1 MGGFK
6 RIEDR
11 PTPKEVYNWRVY
23 MLAIICGCGALT
35 FGYDGAFIGT
45 TIARPS
51 FKAAMGI
58 DKMTKAQQTSMTTN
72 LTSTFTGSAW
82 FGAVFAWPCME
93 AFGRKRPMQVSAFLF
108 NLGAI
113 LMTVTTHSLS
123 MIYAGRAITGFS
135 VGVLT
140 ATIPTFIGEFS
151 PPAIRG
157 QLTGFF
163 EIAYQV
169 GSLVGFWINYGI
181 TSHMDVTGNTSW
193 RVAMAVQLI
202 PGGMLA
208 VGSIVLKE
216 SPGWLL
222 RKGREGEAMTILS
235 YVRKLPEDHE
245 YLQQEVAMM
254 RVVIDEERKLA
265 GGKRGMAA
273 YISAFIKK
281 LKVPDIRHRMICLFW
296 MFILMNFS
304 GAVVLNCKPLRG
316 GRLTPDY
323 SPTLF
328 TSVGIA
334 KEDVNLY
341 TGFYGLVKAVG
352 AITFCLFIVDRSGR
366 RIPWLLSASGC
377 AITLIY
383 IGAYVIAVD
392 PASKKGMLSAAEQR
406 EGTGAVACIML
417 YSFIWSWG
425 GNSNCWLVSAEMFP
439 ISMRSITGA
448 FGAATQWL
456 SSFAATMSAPHMQ
469 AAIGG
474 WIFVFYGL
482 CCVATTIFTF
492 VLIPETRGVPVESMG
507 RLFGG
512 PSQYSQWRQKKVWPP
527 IGIPPPVTE
536 DVEAVSSDS
545 EKAVHEH
552 IDKV

>member
-6 RIEDR
+6 KIEDR

-23 MLAIICGCGALT
+23 ALAIICGCGALT

-51 FKAAMGI
+51 FKEAMGI

-113 LMTVTTHSLS
+113 LMTVTTHNLA
-123 MIYAGRAITGFS
+123 MIYAGRAITGFA

-140 ATIPTFIGEFS
+140 ATIPTFIAEFS

-181 TSHMDVTGNTSW
+181 TSHMDVTSNTSW

-208 VGSIVLKE
+208 VGSVVLKE

-222 RKGREGEAMTILS
+222 RQGREDEAMTILS
-235 YVRKLPEDHE
+235 YVRQLPEDHE
-245 YLQQEVAMM
+245 YIQQEVAMM
-254 RVVIDEERKLA
+254 RVVIDEERKFA
-265 GGKRGMAA
+265 GGKRGMLP
-273 YISAFIKK
+273 YLRAFAKE
-281 LKVPDIRHRMICLFW
+281 LQVPDMRHRMICLFC

-304 GAVVLNCKPLRG
+304 GAVVLNY
-316 GRLTPDY
+316 Y

-366 RIPWLLSASGC
+366 RVPWLLSASGC

-392 PASKKGMLSAAEQR
+392 PASKKGMLSSAEQR

-425 GNSNCWLVSAEMFP
+425 GNSLSWTVSSEMFP
-439 ISMRSITGA
+439 ISVRSLTGS

-469 AAIGG
+469 AAVGG

-482 CCVATTIFTF
+482 CCVATAVFVF
-492 VLIPETRGVPVESMG
+492 VLIPDTRGTPIESMG

-512 PSQYSQWRQKKVWPP
+512 PSKYCQWRQKKVWPP
-527 IGIPPPVTE
+527 NGIPPPVTE
-536 DVEAVSSDS
+536 DMDGSGSPHV
-545 EKAVHEH
+545 EKADYAHDE
-552 IDKV
+552 KV